1 MSLFSISTSAC
12 LSSFATIS
20 VEDSD
25 ESLLLG
31 IGLIEESQFS
41 IYQIISNMGK
51 ESYDEG
57 AIYDARLLG
66 RSKVV
71 LLGLQHMFAMFGA
84 TVLVPAITGLSVSA
98 TLLFA
103 GLGTLLFHV
112 LTRYKVPAFLGSS
125 FAFLG
130 GYSTVV
136 TLGKEYGLSQ
146 QEALPYGCLA
156 IFVASLVYFLVAFL
170 IKSYG
175 TSKVMKFFPPIV
187 TGPIIMSIG
196 LTLSGTAIASCESNW
211 HIALVA
217 IVMVIVCNIW
227 GKGMIKIIPI
237 LLGVISSYLVATLLG
252 EVDFSTV
259 VAAPW
264 IGLPVR
270 EQDTVLPIL
279 RNPNWSLII
288 ASVLTIVPITLATIV
303 EHIGD
308 MCAISSTV
316 GKNYLLNPGLHRTL
330 MGDGVA
336 TALASLFGAPA
347 NTTYGENTG
356 VLNLTRVFDPF
367 VIRLAAIFAIIFSF
381 SPKFAALV
389 SAMPAATMGGV
400 SLVLYGMI
408 SAVGVRNVVENQVD
422 FSKPR
427 NVIVAALI
435 LVLAIGVQ
443 YGTESSSI
451 HIGFT
456 SLSGL
461 AIAALVGI
469 TLNAILPGK
478 DYEFGKNEKGDQS
491 ANLEL

>member
-25 ESLLLG
+25 ESLLLS

-175 TSKVMKFFPPIV
+175 TSKVMKFF
-187 TGPIIMSIG
+187 
-196 LTLSGTAIASCESNW
+196 
-211 HIALVA
+211 
-217 IVMVIVCNIW
+217 
-227 GKGMIKIIPI
+227 
-237 LLGVISSYLVATLLG
+237 
-252 EVDFSTV
+252 
-259 VAAPW
+259 
-264 IGLPVR
+264 
-270 EQDTVLPIL
+270 
-279 RNPNWSLII
+279 
-288 ASVLTIVPITLATIV
+288 
-303 EHIGD
+303 
-308 MCAISSTV
+308 
-316 GKNYLLNPGLHRTL
+316 
-330 MGDGVA
+330 
-336 TALASLFGAPA
+336 
-347 NTTYGENTG
+347 
-356 VLNLTRVFDPF
+356 
-367 VIRLAAIFAIIFSF
+367 
-381 SPKFAALV
+381 
-389 SAMPAATMGGV
+389 
-400 SLVLYGMI
+400 
-408 SAVGVRNVVENQVD
+408 
-422 FSKPR
+422 
-427 NVIVAALI
+427 
-435 LVLAIGVQ
+435 
-443 YGTESSSI
+443 
-451 HIGFT
+451 
-456 SLSGL
+456 
-461 AIAALVGI
+461 
-469 TLNAILPGK
+469 
-478 DYEFGKNEKGDQS
+478 
-491 ANLEL
+491 